1 MDSYELRFN
10 GMARLF
16 GRKAWQTFR
25 SKRVAVIGLGGVG
38 SWAAE
43 ALARS
48 GLGAIDMID
57 LDEICI
63 TNSNRQLHA
72 LEGTIGQPKVE
83 VMAARLQLIN
93 PDARVTPIVDFFTAS
108 TAQQLLDKPYDLVID
123 AIDSLQNKCLLLALC
138 RDRQIPIVTVGGA
151 GGRLDPTQIRLADLT
166 QSTSDALLRQTRKVL
181 RQKHNFP
188 SEGPWGIP
196 AVFSIERPLFPGSD
210 GEVCHQ
216 REDGVNLRLDCESG
230 YGSAS
235 FVTGSFG
242 FAAVSAGLR
251 ILAE

>member
-138 RDRQIPIVTVGGA
+138 RDRQIPIVVRLSEKSRADFSTIENLPVPTANGG
-151 GGRLDPTQIRLADLT
+151 
-166 QSTSDALLRQTRKVL
+166 SV
-181 RQKHNFP
+181 
-188 SEGPWGIP
+188 
-196 AVFSIERPLFPGSD
+196 PLSRVA
-210 GEVCHQ
+210 EI
-216 REDGVNLRLDCESG
+216 
-230 YGSAS
+230 
-235 FVTGSFG
+235 SFG
-242 FAAVSAGLR
+242 SGPTAIQR
-251 ILAE
+251 